1 MSTPSPRE
9 LMEAEQPEEPVE
21 NDEPA
26 VTPPTGTKV
35 KRDRKAPVQEPEEEL
50 DLEEE
55 DDPADDYGG
64 AWDEVDDEAN
74 YAIRDNLEEAAKRY
88 WRPIAAYIYIAI
100 CVFDFVGMP
109 LFMELQNDRV
119 NVEAFA
125 EIKQLQGEATQ
136 QAAIAAIN
144 LGPREWV
151 PLTLEGGGLFHIAF
165 GAILGVAAWT
175 RGQEKRAALEF
186 KNGTRTGLGADCPP
200 GDFRRRGSYYGRR

>member
-1 MSTPSPRE
+1 VSTPSPRE
-9 LMEAEQPEEPVE
+9 LLETEEPATTEEEVAAPVTDPKSRKGKKAVE
-21 NDEPA
+21 EPA
-26 VTPPTGTKV
+26 EV
-35 KRDRKAPVQEPEEEL
+35 PEEEL
-50 DLEEE
+50 DLEEDSPE
-55 DDPADDYGG
+55 DDYAG
-64 AWDEVDDEAN
+64 AWDECEAD

-88 WRPIAAYIYIAI
+88 WRPIAAYVYIAI

-125 EIKQLQGEATQ
+125 EIKQLEGEATQ

-186 KNGTRTGLGADCPP
+186 RNGTRTGLGAGGHP
-200 GDFRRRGSYYGRR
+200 GDFRRRGWYGRR

>member
-9 LMEAEQPEEPVE
+9 LLETEEPVTTE
-21 NDEPA
+21 EEVAAPVADPKSRKGKKTEPA
-26 VTPPTGTKV
+26 EVS
-35 KRDRKAPVQEPEEEL
+35 EEEL
-50 DLEEE
+50 DLEEDSPE
-55 DDPADDYGG
+55 DDYAG
-64 AWDEVDDEAN
+64 AWDEDEAD
-74 YAIRDNLEEAAKRY
+74 YTIRDNLEEAAKRY
-88 WRPIAAYIYIAI
+88 WRPIAAYVYIAI

-125 EIKQLQGEATQ
+125 EIKQLEGEATQ

-186 KNGTRTGLGADCPP
+186 RNGTRGGLGADCPP
-200 GDFRRRGSYYGRR
+200 GDFRRRGWYGRR

>member
-9 LMEAEQPEEPVE
+9 LLETEEPETPVE
-21 NDEPA
+21 TEEE
-26 VTPPTGTKV
+26 TP
-35 KRDRKAPVQEPEEEL
+35 APVADNKSRRSRKTTTTSETTSSV
-50 DLEEE
+50 EEE
-55 DDPADDYGG
+55 DDSEDDPEDDYAG
-64 AWDEVDDEAN
+64 AWDEDEAD

-88 WRPIAAYIYIAI
+88 WRPIAAYVYIAI

-125 EIKQLQGEATQ
+125 QIKELQGEATQ

-186 KNGTRTGLGADCPP
+186 KNGTRGGLGSDCPP
-200 GDFRRRGSYYGRR
+200 GDFRRRGWYGRR

>member
-1 MSTPSPRE
+1 LET
-9 LMEAEQPEEPVE
+9 EEPVTTE
-21 NDEPA
+21 EEVAAPVVDPKSRKGKKTEPA
-26 VTPPTGTKV
+26 
-35 KRDRKAPVQEPEEEL
+35 ELPEEEL
-50 DLEEE
+50 DLEEDSPE
-55 DDPADDYGG
+55 DDYAG
-64 AWDEVDDEAN
+64 AWDEDEAD
-74 YAIRDNLEEAAKRY
+74 YTIRDNLEEAAKRY
-88 WRPIAAYIYIAI
+88 WRPIAAYVYIAI

-125 EIKQLQGEATQ
+125 EIKQLEGEATQ

-186 KNGTRTGLGADCPP
+186 RNGTRGGLGADCPP
-200 GDFRRRGSYYGRR
+200 GDFRRRGWYGRR